1 MLHSSGSKLKKYGI
15 KKNISNLEKT
25 NKIQEVLQEILGDA
39 DDFFKKADE
48 IINKFRQKKIIAS
61 ELMKE
66 FYKKIH
72 KKMFKKK
79 LILKKK

>member
-1 MLHSSGSKLKKYGI
+1 MR
-15 KKNISNLEKT
+15 
-25 NKIQEVLQEILGDA
+25 DA

-48 IINKFRQKKIIAS
+48 LSINFDKKKIVAS

-79 LILKKK
+79 INIKKKSKTKFF